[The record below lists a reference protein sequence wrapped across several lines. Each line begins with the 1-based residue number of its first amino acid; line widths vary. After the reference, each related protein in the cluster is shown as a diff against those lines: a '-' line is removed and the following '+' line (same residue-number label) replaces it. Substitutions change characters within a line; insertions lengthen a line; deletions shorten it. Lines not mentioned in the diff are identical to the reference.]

1 MDTSSPPSATSGS
14 STTAPPSTSPS
25 ATTATTGGGDG
36 RSISG
41 EKAQLTELDGWIEQ
55 LFECKQLAE
64 NSVKTLCEKVGA
76 LGVIN
81 QNYTLL
87 KQLRTICRID
97 LIPGSIQLLHLAH
110 NPKFLVT
117 GAFRGLAKL
126 NAMSF

>member
-76 LGVIN
+76 LGVF
-81 QNYTLL
+81 NYTLL
-87 KQLRTICRID
+87 KQL
-97 LIPGSIQLLHLAH
+97 
-110 NPKFLVT
+110 
-117 GAFRGLAKL
+117 
-126 NAMSF
+126 